1 MAETGDGKQSGRSRF
16 LSKSKWGKVFK
27 EQDAPPSST
36 TGKVNSFKLNEDVVD
51 FLKPSTEKSKPKIDI
66 ALAQRWPSAHE
77 VRKASESGTTPTLLP
92 WSGYRKPRR
101 RAGLAVGFARTA
113 PEVIGEGGDEA
124 MEPVAE
130 ISRKKAAVGRSV
142 SARVPG
148 DAGEG
153 VQGTGSTQVTGP
165 QARQTRMP
173 NGLEEQFRP
182 PPVRRTQTSHN
193 EFSLPLQRKLAS
205 PPLPVEEPVFHRPS
219 LGRAATG
226 FSSQSSGGEQ
236 NPADYESD
244 EEEAPAVPQMPTA
257 LRTQFHRNDSKD
269 VYDSPTPMTASTNAS
284 AKSSAPSG
292 SAMSPVAQNRQR
304 DMQAKEGKALRRA
317 STQYMQEEKEDHE
330 KFKRDTEA
338 GFLPSPHF
346 YNTLSN
352 ISTSSIAPEPSAQT
366 QQSLSPEMALTP
378 GGPGPSPFGD
388 PRYLKRHSGEMA
400 ATEVGQTPHVEPVAQ
415 SSSGQQASYVQTQS
429 PEEANSVPVAT
440 SFSRP
445 IPGPGPRR
453 ERMVEPPSYMRAA
466 QQATMPPQPPHDP
479 RREASGDG
487 RPSYMRATQPPE
499 AAMAPTRPT
508 QASSQNMSVP
518 QGNTRDGSR
527 SPMRDGI
534 SGPQDASEKPRPFYS
549 QANHSS
555 GSLDRVPGS
564 PKFPRS
570 RDGSREESSP
580 QMREPSSAGSL
591 QSPPFY
597 TPGLGPASQSP
608 RGTLLNP
615 TEAGRSAPSPYAR
628 GPSPADYFSAPRV
641 PQPPR
646 SPAVNLR
653 DEETGRPG
661 SSGSGYSAYRP
672 IPSPQPPVQGDHTAE
687 LALADFAGRVSHM
700 KGVFQLTAE
709 RERSAKACSPQ
720 AWLRAAL
727 WWYARGKAELE
738 VMLQQRSKAPGPPR
752 ELLTQAHVNI
762 AKAWWIVS
770 EQLESHDTLESPQS
784 TRSPTSPLEQLP
796 QAVAFVRSH
805 LKSLC
810 ASMQKSQLMPPHQ
823 SLIQGQDTSIW
834 LEYPRFTPDAAAV
847 LGGAAGR
854 SLIAET
860 SIPSMA
866 PLDALPLGDTRDVF
880 CYGRFPVEVSLN
892 TDEADTDRVVFK
904 TMLSMLRNKRSFQPS
919 IVIASQSELVSLN
932 VGPRRGDERGQS
944 WHDVSWKA
952 GSQSVTVHLPRGFD
966 LTVRMQERD
975 FCSLSNLVEHSR
987 RVEQSLRPGPKETL
1001 VHEARLAE
1009 LQYADSSGAHAF
1021 PAEKLRSCLALV
1033 FEQHAEHRDGSGMR
1047 KMHRGFR
1054 LLLATEPMHKSL
1066 SSVSHE
1072 LCQSSP
1078 LLFEFIT
1085 DAAAGGTTAMVIRI
1099 RDEGRQC
1106 RILLVFPDAARR
1118 QTLYDVMNGL
1128 DVGPDEAIVGKMGIT
1143 GFNIQDATQSEGFS
1157 PSDHSALPGLQWQK
1171 LGVTNYQSN
1180 DRNTRIPSTI
1190 QSESLRVVARHAAGC
1205 ITDRLNLGKGELLF
1219 RLPCA
1224 ATPTPTIQLLRE
1236 PQEDLGMSTDTRQC
1250 PQSVI
1255 DGTCELYHLA
1265 QQHLTIRTLTFST
1278 PTDLHAFQASIT
1290 GFTVTYDGAAST
1302 FGISHRMN
1310 MVPIYQKKQA
1320 SNVRLQIVEQGNI
1333 TQVLAF
1339 MEDFALADALCFQ
1352 VKSTD
1357 TFEGVKGDG
1366 KGRKWGVKF
1375 VDAKFRLPPRLL
1387 EREKSGEVERGE
1399 RVRRRFVN
1407 LEGLDTGS
1415 ILTSAAWSDDDG
1427 TGAYAQA
1434 KDMSDAVVFGVVA
1447 IYPEYLTWRLA
1458 LTACAGQLR
1467 LGHLGVR
1474 DDSITVSSLLAI
1486 DYTTASPYYKRFP
1499 RMAHTNGAV
1508 NGNPNTSQLQI
1519 PDPPQPPTYSLAT
1532 LGVHADDP
1540 IHDYSDVAPAL
1551 HVATTFRYPSNPDQ
1565 LNPVDDL
1572 DIPNREPGS
1581 KVPGDA
1587 HIYSRLTAPNS
1598 SRLELLLT
1606 SLIGAPCLTYSF
1618 GLAAFHALLVYLHP
1632 KVVAIGAGYHGC
1644 HGVLAIYQ
1652 KLTNC
1657 KIVDLFDEKSW
1668 DNEGE
1673 GWKLGKGDVVHLETP
1688 VNPTGRAF
1696 DIQHYAELAHKRGAV
1711 LTIDATFAPPPLQ
1724 DPFKWGADY
1733 VMHSGTKYF
1742 GGHSDM
1748 LCGIIAIG
1756 KNREGWEKDY
1766 WAMFGE
1772 RLHLG
1777 AVMGSLE
1784 GWLGVRSLRTFELR
1798 VMRQSQNAD
1807 KIVAFIDDCMT
1818 GVDASED
1825 GKVVKSVV
1833 AKIEHASLQREDA
1846 AWLKKQ
1852 MPSGFGPVFSISFKT
1867 AEQARRFPSK
1877 LQLFHHATSLGGV
1890 ESLIEWRRMSDNTVE
1905 PELCRVSVGAEAWED
1920 LRDDLLAGFKALA
1933 EEAK

>member
-77 VRKASESGTTPTLLP
+77 VRKASETGTTPTLLP

-101 RAGLAVGFARTA
+101 RAGLAVGFARTE
-113 PEVIGEGGDEA
+113 PEVIGEGGNEA
-124 MEPVAE
+124 MDPVAE

-148 DAGEG
+148 DVGEG
-153 VQGTGSTQVTGP
+153 VPGQCGIQAIGP
-165 QARQTRMP
+165 QARQARAP
-173 NGLEEQFRP
+173 NGSEEQFRP

-193 EFSLPLQRKLAS
+193 EVSLPLQRKLAS
-205 PPLPVEEPVFHRPS
+205 PPLPVEEPVSHRPS

-269 VYDSPTPMTASTNAS
+269 VYDSPAPMTASTSAS

-292 SAMSPVAQNRQR
+292 SAKSPVAQNRQR

-317 STQYMQEEKEDHE
+317 STQYKQEEKEDHE

-352 ISTSSIAPEPSAQT
+352 ISTSSIAPEAAAQT

-388 PRYLKRHSGEMA
+388 PRYIKRHSGEMA
-400 ATEVGQTPHVEPVAQ
+400 AAEGRQPPRVEPMEQAG
-415 SSSGQQASYVQTQS
+415 SGQQSGHGQAPS
-429 PEEANSVPVAT
+429 PPQADGPPTAK

-445 IPGPGPRR
+445 GPAAGPRR
-453 ERMVEPPSYMRAA
+453 ERLVEPPSYMRAA
-466 QQATMPPQPPHDP
+466 QQATMPPQPPQEP
-479 RREASGDG
+479 RREVSGDG

-499 AAMAPTRPT
+499 EITAASRSAAAP
-508 QASSQNMSVP
+508 SQNMSVP
-518 QGNTRDGSR
+518 EGDTRDRSR
-527 SPMRDGI
+527 SPMRDRI
-534 SGPQDASEKPRPFYS
+534 FVSQDVSEKPRPFYS

-555 GSLDRVPGS
+555 GSLNRFPAS

-570 RDGSREESSP
+570 RDGSREEISP

-591 QSPPFY
+591 QSPPFF

-615 TEAGRSAPSPYAR
+615 ADGNRSAPSPYAR
-628 GPSPADYFSAPRV
+628 GPSPADYFSAPRA

-687 LALADFAGRVSHM
+687 LALDDFAGRVSHM

-709 RERSAKACSPQ
+709 RERSATACSPQ

-727 WWYARGKAELE
+727 WWYVRGKAELE

-752 ELLTQAHVNI
+752 EQLMQAHVNI

-770 EQLESHDTLESPQS
+770 EQLESHDALESPQS

-796 QAVAFVRSH
+796 QAVAFVRIH

-834 LEYPRFTPDAAAV
+834 LEYPRFTSDAATV
-847 LGGAAGR
+847 LSGAASR
-854 SLIAET
+854 SPSMDT
-860 SIPSMA
+860 STSMMA
-866 PLDALPLGDTRDVF
+866 PLDALPLGDTRDTF

-892 TDEADTDRVVFK
+892 TDEADTDRIVFK
-904 TMLSMLRNKRSFQPS
+904 TMLTMLRSKRGFQPC
-919 IVIASQSELVSLN
+919 IVIASQSELVSLH
-932 VGPRRGDERGQS
+932 VGPRRSDERGLS

-952 GSQSVTVHLPRGFD
+952 GSASLTLHLPRGFD

-975 FCSLSNLVEHSR
+975 FRSLSNLVEHSR
-987 RVEQSLRPGPKETL
+987 KVEQSLQPETSETL

-1009 LQYADSSGAHAF
+1009 LQYADSSGSHAF
-1021 PAEKLRSCLALV
+1021 PAEKLRSCIALV
-1033 FEQHAEHRDGSGMR
+1033 FERHAEHRDGSGMR

-1054 LLLATEPMHKSL
+1054 LLLATEPVHKSL

-1072 LCQSSP
+1072 LCQTSP

-1099 RDEGRQC
+1099 RDKGRQC
-1106 RILLVFPDAARR
+1106 RILLVFPDSVRR
-1118 QTLYDVMNGL
+1118 QAMYDVMNGL

-1143 GFNIQDATQSEGFS
+1143 GFDIQDATQSEGFS
-1157 PSDHSALPGLQWQK
+1157 PSGHSAMQGLQWQK

-1180 DRNTRIPSTI
+1180 DPNTRIPSTV
-1190 QSESLRVVARHAAGC
+1190 QSESLRIVARHAAGC

-1224 ATPTPTIQLLRE
+1224 ATPTPTLQLLRE
-1236 PQEDLGMSTDTRQC
+1236 SQEDLGVSIDTRQC

-1278 PTDLHAFQASIT
+1278 PTDLHAFQAAIT

-1320 SNVRLQIVEQGNI
+1320 SNVRLQIVQQGNI

-1366 KGRKWGVKF
+1366 KGKKWGVKF
-1375 VDAKFRLPPRLL
+1375 VDAKFRLPPRQLA
-1387 EREKSGEVERGE
+1387 EREKSGDVDGDE

-1407 LEGLDTGS
+1407 LEGLEY
-1415 ILTSAAWSDDDG
+1415 AEEHDD
-1427 TGAYAQA
+1427 
-1434 KDMSDAVVFGVVA
+1434 
-1447 IYPEYLTWRLA
+1447 
-1458 LTACAGQLR
+1458 
-1467 LGHLGVR
+1467 
-1474 DDSITVSSLLAI
+1474 ITVGFDTEEAR
-1486 DYTTASPYYKRFP
+1486 DRF
-1499 RMAHTNGAV
+1499 
-1508 NGNPNTSQLQI
+1508 SQAL
-1519 PDPPQPPTYSLAT
+1519 
-1532 LGVHADDP
+1532 
-1540 IHDYSDVAPAL
+1540 PA
-1551 HVATTFRYPSNPDQ
+1551 ATTMGR
-1565 LNPVDDL
+1565 
-1572 DIPNREPGS
+1572 G
-1581 KVPGDA
+1581 
-1587 HIYSRLTAPNS
+1587 LT
-1598 SRLELLLT
+1598 L
-1606 SLIGAPCLTYSF
+1606 
-1618 GLAAFHALLVYLHP
+1618 
-1632 KVVAIGAGYHGC
+1632 
-1644 HGVLAIYQ
+1644 
-1652 KLTNC
+1652 
-1657 KIVDLFDEKSW
+1657 
-1668 DNEGE
+1668 
-1673 GWKLGKGDVVHLETP
+1673 
-1688 VNPTGRAF
+1688 
-1696 DIQHYAELAHKRGAV
+1696 KRR
-1711 LTIDATFAPPPLQ
+1711 I
-1724 DPFKWGADY
+1724 
-1733 VMHSGTKYF
+1733 
-1742 GGHSDM
+1742 
-1748 LCGIIAIG
+1748 
-1756 KNREGWEKDY
+1756 
-1766 WAMFGE
+1766 
-1772 RLHLG
+1772 
-1777 AVMGSLE
+1777 
-1784 GWLGVRSLRTFELR
+1784 
-1798 VMRQSQNAD
+1798 
-1807 KIVAFIDDCMT
+1807 
-1818 GVDASED
+1818 
-1825 GKVVKSVV
+1825 
-1833 AKIEHASLQREDA
+1833 
-1846 AWLKKQ
+1846 
-1852 MPSGFGPVFSISFKT
+1852 
-1867 AEQARRFPSK
+1867 
-1877 LQLFHHATSLGGV
+1877 
-1890 ESLIEWRRMSDNTVE
+1890 
-1905 PELCRVSVGAEAWED
+1905 
-1920 LRDDLLAGFKALA
+1920 
-1933 EEAK
+1933 